1 MADVRVTGT
10 ADEIELI
17 ARSFGVAPRV
27 ERRPDG
33 MMAGYFEVRAPKT
46 ICLDLGTTGPNPV
59 EDEIAAIAIVDWAG
73 NVVHEGKYRP
83 SRRELWQA
91 ASEVNGVAPDN
102 QIDLPS
108 FFDDQVKIRETIW
121 GADEVIVYN
130 APRVMR
136 FLEYNDAAPGSGTR
150 VTDAMNEYC
159 HWLGKASHD
168 SDCLAHIELADAA
181 DRIGYA
187 WENSAHGPAEN
198 ALACLAVQKWI
209 ERKNCKKERCSWHS
223 AITI

>member
-17 ARSFGVAPRV
+17 ARSFGVVPMM
-27 ERRPDG
+27 ERRRNG
-33 MMAGYFEVRAPKT
+33 TAAGYFEAQAPKT

-59 EDEIAAIAIVDWAG
+59 DDEIAAIAIVDWAG
-73 NVVHEGKYRP
+73 NLAYEGKYRP
-83 SRRELWQA
+83 SRMELWRA

-108 FFDDQVKIRETIW
+108 FFDDQVKIREIIW

-130 APRVMR
+130 ASCVMR
-136 FLEYNDAAPGSGTR
+136 FLGHNDAAPASGAR
-150 VTDAMNEYC
+150 VTDTMYEYC
-159 HWLGKASHD
+159 QWLGETNRNYNR
-168 SDCLAHIELADAA
+168 LAHIELTDVADH
-181 DRIGYA
+181 IGYDRSDGM
-187 WENSAHGPAEN
+187 SASLAN

-209 ERKNCKKERCSWHS
+209 ERQRREER
-223 AITI
+223 

>member
-17 ARSFGVAPRV
+17 VRSFGVAPRV

-73 NVVHEGKYRP
+73 NVVHEGRYRP

-102 QIDLPS
+102 QMDLPS
-108 FFDDQVKIRETIW
+108 LFDDQAKIREIIL

-130 APRVMR
+130 APRDMR
-136 FLEYNDAAPGSGTR
+136 FLEYNDAEPGPGTR
-150 VTDAMNEYC
+150 VTDIVYEYC
-159 HWLGKASHD
+159 HWLGKANHD
-168 SDCLAHIELADAA
+168 SDCLSHIELADTVN
-181 DRIGYA
+181 RI
-187 WENSAHGPAEN
+187 
-198 ALACLAVQKWI
+198 
-209 ERKNCKKERCSWHS
+209 
-223 AITI
+223 

>member
-17 ARSFGVAPRV
+17 ARSFGVAPRM

-46 ICLDLGTTGPNPV
+46 ICLDLETTGPNPV

-73 NVVHEGKYRP
+73 NVVHVGKYRP

-108 FFDDQVKIRETIW
+108 FFDDQVKIREIIW

-136 FLEYNDAAPGSGTR
+136 FLEYNDAAPSSGTR

-187 WENSAHGPAEN
+187 WENSAHGPAAN

-209 ERKNCKKERCSWHS
+209 EGQPNEEHLDF
-223 AITI
+223 

>member
-1 MADVRVTGT
+1 MPEVRVTGT

-17 ARSFGVAPRV
+17 ARSLGAAPRIQ
-27 ERRPDG
+27 RRRDG
-33 MMAGYFEVRAPKT
+33 MMAGYFEVQAPKI
-46 ICLDLGTTGPNPV
+46 ICLDLGTTGPDPV

-83 SRRELWQA
+83 SRKELWQA
-91 ASEVNGVAPDN
+91 ASEVNGVSPDD

-108 FFDDQVKIRETIW
+108 FFDDQAKIRDIVC

-136 FLEYNDAAPGSGTR
+136 FLEYNDAAPSSGTR
-150 VTDAMNEYC
+150 VTDAMYEYC
-159 HWLGKASHD
+159 HRLGIASHD
-168 SDCLAHIELADAA
+168 PNCLAHIELVDTAV
-181 DRIGYA
+181 RIGYA
-187 WENSAHGPAEN
+187 SENSPHGTVTN

-209 ERKNCKKERCSWHS
+209 EGRQRKNTKISEYR
-223 AITI
+223 A

>member
-1 MADVRVTGT
+1 MAEVRVTGT

-17 ARSFGVAPRV
+17 ARSLGAAPRIQ
-27 ERRPDG
+27 RRRDG
-33 MMAGYFEVRAPKT
+33 MMAGYFEVQAPKI
-46 ICLDLGTTGPNPV
+46 ICLDLGTTGPDPV
-59 EDEIAAIAIVDWAG
+59 EDEIVAIAIVDWAG

-91 ASEVNGVAPDN
+91 ASEVNGVSPDD

-108 FFDDQVKIRETIW
+108 FFDDQVKIRDIIW

-136 FLEYNDAAPGSGTR
+136 FLEYNDAAPSSGTR
-150 VTDAMNEYC
+150 VTDAMYEYC
-159 HWLGKASHD
+159 HRLGIASHD
-168 SDCLAHIELADAA
+168 SNCLAHIELVDTAV
-181 DRIGYA
+181 RIGYD
-187 WENSAHGPAEN
+187 WKNSPHGTVTN

-209 ERKNCKKERCSWHS
+209 EG
-223 AITI
+223 